1 MATLLDVRDLGLH
14 LADVVSR
21 VRAGEEITIADGG
34 EPVARMTPVRPA
46 PSERPV
52 PRFGTLAG
60 QAWMADDFDAPLPD
74 DLLAEFEK

>member
-21 VRAGEEITIADGG
+21 VRAGEEVTISDGG
-34 EPVARMTPVRPA
+34 EPVVRMSPARA
-46 PSERPV
+46 ERPV
-52 PRFGTLAG
+52 PQFGTLAG

-74 DLLAEFEK
+74 DLMAEFEK